1 MGASPDECDSAEA
14 KAGIADGRNAAGAA
28 TVGAQYT
35 RHSDAAHGKNAERVL
50 TCILY
55 LNEGWDQAR
64 DGGCLRVWPQSKA
77 NADAHAQVLERRR
90 RLICATSAQPR
101 QQDEQ
106 QEHEAGERGRQLID
120 PLAEALEPAVDVAP
134 VGNRLVV
141 FWSDTRCPHA
151 VQPVN
156 PRVAVG
162 AGRYAVSF

>member
-1 MGASPDECDSAEA
+1 MRDRAMVTCYPGAREAARAAGAGATLGAGGAAETGAGAGSERWSMGASPDECDSAEV

-77 NADAHAQVLERRR
+77 N
-90 RLICATSAQPR
+90 PK
-101 QQDEQ
+101 
-106 QEHEAGERGRQLID
+106 
-120 PLAEALEPAVDVAP
+120 P
-134 VGNRLVV
+134 
-141 FWSDTRCPHA
+141 
-151 VQPVN
+151 
-156 PRVAVG
+156 
-162 AGRYAVSF
+162 